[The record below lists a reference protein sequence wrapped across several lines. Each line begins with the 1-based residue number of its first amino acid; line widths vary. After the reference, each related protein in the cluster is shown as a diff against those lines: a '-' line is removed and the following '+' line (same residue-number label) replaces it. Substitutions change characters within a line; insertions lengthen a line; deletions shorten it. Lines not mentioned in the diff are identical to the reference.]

1 VERLHFEGEVKID
14 PERQVTMSRKGS
26 FSLPVIVWLLLG
38 GMFGTVP
45 ARMIAAAGIESQ
57 NASRTWPAHLDGT
70 TRFELPGDILV
81 RQHQQIEDYFLKRI
95 QASAAVRDQAWKPDF
110 SSVPA
115 YLASLRAHR
124 KRLGEMLG
132 LIAVEPQDLKSK
144 RLVLAEGKVRIE
156 EVRVSI
162 DQGFDARALVFF
174 PESAVPAPAV
184 IAIPS
189 ENTTRES
196 FAGIAA
202 GEDPRDWLLSLLNRG
217 VAVGVPVTV
226 ERTLDHEL
234 SQLSWQARMTRRQLL
249 HRVGFVAGR
258 SMSGLEVQQVMALR
272 AVLASLKEIDAKRVA
287 VLGVEQGGMTAL
299 YAAAADEAFA
309 GAVVVDYFQKRED
322 CWKEPVDRMLYGQ
335 LNSFGD
341 AEVAALIA
349 PRRLVALSQPSG
361 PVDLK
366 SAELEAKRARR
377 FYGSL
382 GLADRLEVAQ
392 ADRALAAG
400 AEKIA
405 AMLGA
410 DRLSGDEGLWF
421 RATKHQVEEAR
432 EQHFQALY
440 SYLQRLC
447 EASARVRDDYWKLD
461 TVKPEERP
469 ERVRA
474 LQGELARLMGTVS
487 TDGVPL
493 NPRTRLIQVNDRFAA
508 YDVLLDV
515 VPGVEAWAQLLV
527 PLDIRGKVPAIV
539 AQHGLGGRP
548 GMLTGI
554 GEPEDRTY
562 HRFAAHLAHEG
573 FVVLV
578 PLVAVG
584 NRPFP
589 EARDRQEE
597 IFFGIEKALNSKVRM
612 AAALGMMRTSI
623 EQAKLKRIIDFLQS
637 LPFVNGERIGY
648 YGLSYG
654 GYSAIWMAPQESRIT
669 AIVISGH
676 FNDWRPKISS
686 DRIATSYLRHPDEDF
701 TNWNVLHRFTHQ
713 ELIAAMWPRAVCIE
727 YGEHDAVT
735 PPGWHRRAWQKLEN
749 FAEDWDAKERIV
761 RDVFQ
766 GSHEIHF
773 VGALQFLN
781 RWLWP
786 EKPAMR
792 DYTHLHFDPA
802 PGKGSGTQARPV
814 HVTHRLD
821 AGQANI
827 VKGSF
832 HVSSSFPVFSGMSFR
847 LSRVGVPGDVLV
859 RFGTTEGGAEI
870 GEARVNARLV
880 SESEVSWTS
889 ARITPVLLDP
899 GKEYYFQISVEWGWI
914 EQGTYYVA
922 SGPAPLGGQRILPY
936 FGISFRTLPE

>member
-1 VERLHFEGEVKID
+1 MNRKGFFSLSVFALLLLAGSFGTGFERLFA
-14 PERQVTMSRKGS
+14 RAGS
-26 FSLPVIVWLLLG
+26 Q
-38 GMFGTVP
+38 
-45 ARMIAAAGIESQ
+45 E
-57 NASRTWPAHLDGT
+57 ASRTWPAHLENT
-70 TRFELPGDILV
+70 TRFELPADILV

-110 SSVPA
+110 SSVA
-115 YLASLRAHR
+115 GYLASVRDHR
-124 KRLGEMLG
+124 KRLAEMLG
-132 LIAVEPQDLKSK
+132 LIAVQPQALNS
-144 RLVLAEGKVRIE
+144 RRQVLAEGNVRVE

-162 DQGFDARALVFF
+162 DQGLDVRALVLF
-174 PESAVPAPAV
+174 PESAVPTPAV

-189 ENTTRES
+189 ENLTRES

-202 GEDPRDWLLSLLNRG
+202 GEDPKDWLLSLLRRG
-217 VAVGVPVTV
+217 VAVAMPVTV
-226 ERTLDHEL
+226 ERSLDHEL
-234 SQLSWQARMTRRQLL
+234 SQLSWRARMTRRQLL
-249 HRVGFVAGR
+249 HRVGFVVGR
-258 SMSGLEVQQVMALR
+258 TMVGLEVQQVMALR
-272 AVLASLKEIDAKRVA
+272 TFLASLKEIDAKRVA

-309 GAVVVDYFQKRED
+309 GALVIDYFQKREN
-322 CWKEPVDRMLYGQ
+322 CWVEPVDRMLYGQ

-349 PRRLVALSQPSG
+349 PRHLVALSQPSG

-366 SAELEAKRARR
+366 SAGLEAKRARR

-405 AMLGA
+405 SLLGA
-410 DRLSGDEGLWF
+410 DRLARDKGFGF
-421 RATKHQVEEAR
+421 RASKQQVEEAR
-432 EQHFQALY
+432 DQHFQALY
-440 SYLQRLC
+440 RYLQGLC
-447 EASARVRDDYWKLD
+447 EASARVRDDYWKLGM
-461 TVKPEERP
+461 VKPEERR

-474 LQGELARLMGTVS
+474 LQGELARLMGTVA
-487 TDGVPL
+487 TEGVPL
-493 NPRTRLIQVNDRFAA
+493 NPRTRLIEVNDRFAA

-527 PLDIRGKVPAIV
+527 PFDIRGRVPAVV

-597 IFFGIEKALNSKVRM
+597 IFFGIDKALNSKVRM

-623 EQAKLKRIIDFLQS
+623 EQAKLKRFIDFLQS
-637 LPFVNGERIGY
+637 LPFINGERIGY

-701 TNWNVLHRFTHQ
+701 TNWNVLHRFTHH
-713 ELIAAMWPRAVCIE
+713 ELIAATWPRAVCIE

-773 VGALQFLN
+773 VGALQFLD
-781 RWLWP
+781 RWLRP
-786 EKPAMR
+786 EKAAIR
-792 DYTHLHFDPA
+792 DYTHLHFDSEAEKGPA
-802 PGKGSGTQARPV
+802 AQARPV

-821 AGQANI
+821 AGQASI
-827 VKGSF
+827 VRGSF
-832 HVSSSFPVFSGMSFR
+832 HVSSTSPVFSGMSFR
-847 LSRVGVPGDVLV
+847 LSRVGAPGDLLV
-859 RFGTTEGGAEI
+859 RFGSTEGGAEI
-870 GEARVNARLV
+870 GEVRVNSRLV
-880 SESEVSWTS
+880 SESEGVWTN
-889 ARITPVLLDP
+889 ARFTPVRLDP
-899 GKEYYFQISVEWGWI
+899 AKEYYFEISVEWGWI
-914 EQGTYYVA
+914 EQGNYFVA

-936 FGISFRTLPE
+936 FGISFRTLPEKEE

>member
-1 VERLHFEGEVKID
+1 
-14 PERQVTMSRKGS
+14 
-26 FSLPVIVWLLLG
+26 
-38 GMFGTVP
+38 
-45 ARMIAAAGIESQ
+45 
-57 NASRTWPAHLDGT
+57 
-70 TRFELPGDILV
+70 
-81 RQHQQIEDYFLKRI
+81 
-95 QASAAVRDQAWKPDF
+95 
-110 SSVPA
+110 
-115 YLASLRAHR
+115 
-124 KRLGEMLG
+124 MLG
-132 LIAVEPQDLKSK
+132 LIAVEPQELKS
-144 RLVLAEGKVRIE
+144 RRQVLAEGKVRIE

-162 DQGFDARALVFF
+162 DQGFDVRALVFF

-189 ENTTRES
+189 ENLTRES

-202 GEDPRDWLLSLLNRG
+202 GEDPKDWLLSLLSRG
-217 VAVGVPVTV
+217 VAVAIPVTV
-226 ERTLDHEL
+226 ERSLDHEL
-234 SQLSWQARMTRRQLL
+234 SQLSGKARMTRRQLL
-249 HRVGFVAGR
+249 HRVGFVVGR
-258 SMSGLEVQQVMALR
+258 TMVGLEVQQVMALR
-272 AVLASLKEIDAKRVA
+272 TFLASLKEIDAKRVA

-361 PVDLK
+361 PVDSK
-366 SAELEAKRARR
+366 SADLEAKRARR
-377 FYGSL
+377 FYGGL
-382 GLADRLEVAQ
+382 GLAERLEVAP

-405 AMLGA
+405 SLLGA
-410 DRLSGDEGLWF
+410 DRLSRDNGLGF
-421 RATKHQVEEAR
+421 RASKHQVEEAR

-440 SYLQRLC
+440 RYLQSLC
-447 EASARVRDDYWKLD
+447 EASARVRDDYWKLG
-461 TVKPEERP
+461 TVKPEERR

-474 LQGELARLMGTVS
+474 LQGELTRLMGTVS
-487 TDGVPL
+487 TEGVPL
-493 NPRTRLIQVNDRFAA
+493 NPRTRLIEVNDRFAA

-527 PLDIRGKVPAIV
+527 PIDIRGRVPAVV

-554 GEPEDRTY
+554 GEPEDGTY
-562 HRFAAHLAHEG
+562 HRFAAHLADEG

-589 EARDRQEE
+589 EARDRQEQV
-597 IFFGIEKALNSKVRM
+597 FLGIDKALNPKVRM
-612 AAALGMMRTSI
+612 AAAVGMMRTSI
-623 EQAKLKRIIDFLQS
+623 EQAKLKRFIDFLQS
-637 LPFVNGERIGY
+637 LPFVTSERIGY

-654 GYSAIWMAPQESRIT
+654 GYSAIWMAPLESRIT
-669 AIVISGH
+669 ASVISGH
-676 FNDWRPKISS
+676 FNDWTPKISS

-701 TNWNVLHRFTHQ
+701 TNWNVLHRFTHH

-727 YGEHDAVT
+727 YGDHDAVT

-749 FAEDWDAKERIV
+749 FAQDWDAKELIV

-766 GSHEIHF
+766 GNHEIHF

-786 EKPAMR
+786 EKAAMR
-792 DYTHLHFDPA
+792 DYTHLHFDSA
-802 PGKGSGTQARPV
+802 PGKSSAAQARSV
-814 HVTHRLD
+814 DLTHRLD
-821 AGQANI
+821 TGQANI
-827 VKGSF
+827 VQGLVPRVQQLPGF
-832 HVSSSFPVFSGMSFR
+832 FRDVFSFVQGGC
-847 LSRVGVPGDVLV
+847 SRRRAGSIRDDRRGRGD
-859 RFGTTEGGAEI
+859 R
-870 GEARVNARLV
+870 R
-880 SESEVSWTS
+880 S
-889 ARITPVLLDP
+889 A
-899 GKEYYFQISVEWGWI
+899 G
-914 EQGTYYVA
+914 
-922 SGPAPLGGQRILPY
+922 
-936 FGISFRTLPE
+936 